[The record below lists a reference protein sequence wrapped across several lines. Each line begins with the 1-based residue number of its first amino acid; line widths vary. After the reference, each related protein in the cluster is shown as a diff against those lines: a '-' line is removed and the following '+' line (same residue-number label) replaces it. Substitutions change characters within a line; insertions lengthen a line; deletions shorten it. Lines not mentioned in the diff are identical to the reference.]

1 MGLADEFER
10 RLERAVEGI
19 FSKAFRS
26 RIQPAELGRRLLR
39 EMEGGKSVSVGA
51 VYVPNVYDIALGT
64 TDYARFAGLVP
75 TLRSDFAVL
84 LADTARDRRWQLPGP
99 IDVRFEEDP
108 EIPEG
113 QFQVQGSHDA
123 TVVPETPVALHEPTP
138 MLSLAGAEPPKEWR
152 LESDQV
158 TIGRLGS
165 CEIALDDPNVSRRHA
180 LLSKRPD
187 GWWIVDL
194 GSTNG
199 TLVNESLVK
208 ERRLGWGDRIRLG
221 TTEFEYRADDGRE

>member
-26 RIQPAELGRRLLR
+26 RIQPAEIGRRLLR

-51 VYVPNVYDIALGT
+51 VYVPNVYDVVLGT
-64 TDYARFAGLVP
+64 ADHARFAGLVP
-75 TLRSDFAVL
+75 TLRSDFAAL

-99 IDVRFEEDP
+99 IAVRFEEDP

-113 QFQVQGSHDA
+113 QFHVRGAHDA
-123 TVVPETPVALHEPTP
+123 TVVPESTPAVHEPAP
-138 MLSLAGAEPPKEWR
+138 VLSLTGADPPREWR

-158 TIGRLGS
+158 TIGRLAT
-165 CEIALDDPNVSRRHA
+165 CEIAVDDPNVSRRHA

-199 TLVNESLVK
+199 TLVNEALVK

-221 TTEFEYRADDGRE
+221 TTEFEYRTDDGEE

>member
-26 RIQPAELGRRLLR
+26 RIQPAEIGRRLLR

-51 VYVPNVYDIALGT
+51 VYVPNAYVVELGT
-64 TDYARFAGLVP
+64 ADHARFAGLVP
-75 TLRSDFAVL
+75 TLRTDFAAL
-84 LADTARDRRWQLPGP
+84 LTDTARERRWQLPGP
-99 IDVRFEEDP
+99 VDVRFEEEP

-113 QFQVQGSHDA
+113 QFRVQGSHDA
-123 TVVPETPVALHEPTP
+123 TVVAETPAGVHEPTP
-138 MLSLAGAEPPKEWR
+138 VLSLAGAEPPRHWR

-158 TIGRLGS
+158 TIGRLQS
-165 CEIALDDPNVSRRHA
+165 CEIALEDPNVSRRHA

-199 TLVNESLVK
+199 TLVNEALVK

-221 TTEFEYRADDGRE
+221 TTEFEYRADDGQE